1 MFSCTRKSMFFFV
14 LPQLVGWTIL
24 VSLSLFWLTLLL
36 LLLWR
41 LKLFNSLSCRL
52 RSSLW
57 LQFKPHHIAAGAVY
71 LAAKFLNL
79 DLASYQNIWQ
89 EFQTTPSIIQG
100 IPIFWMFSEIMFD
113 FSVMMWLGQPSR
125 IVSTKLNLLSLNWTF
140 MNLITWVHGVICIL
154 FLWWRQKSIILKS
167 VVYGVKS

>member
-1 MFSCTRKSMFFFV
+1 MCVDQPVQKQKMLPFALRGLIATWSYFLFAFLFKLIISGVKSPAAEFFLGV
-14 LPQLVGWTIL
+14 W
-24 VSLSLFWLTLLL
+24 
-36 LLLWR
+36 
-41 LKLFNSLSCRL
+41 L

-100 IPIFWMFSEIMFD
+100 IPIF
-113 FSVMMWLGQPSR
+113 
-125 IVSTKLNLLSLNWTF
+125 
-140 MNLITWVHGVICIL
+140 
-154 FLWWRQKSIILKS
+154 
-167 VVYGVKS
+167 